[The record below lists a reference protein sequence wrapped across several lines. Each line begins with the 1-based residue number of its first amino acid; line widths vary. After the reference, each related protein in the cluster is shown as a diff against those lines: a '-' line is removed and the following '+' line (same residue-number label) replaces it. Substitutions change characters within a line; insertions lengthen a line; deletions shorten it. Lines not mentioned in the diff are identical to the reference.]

1 MLCAVCDAVM
11 AAGFS
16 VQSVSF
22 GMGGGLL
29 QKVNRD
35 TMSFATKLSFIIDAD
50 GHERD
55 VMKRPKNE
63 GSKTSLPGVLRVV
76 AGEQRGTLKVV
87 PATWNREKKRSE
99 GDGDSVMRL
108 VWDHGPIAGCW
119 DDFDVL
125 RERVEQQWADVP
137 PVHDVVSGELQARV
151 EQWVHDF
158 NAREQRKP
166 DGEAQQPGGKAM
178 VNGVS

>member
-1 MLCAVCDAVM
+1 M
-11 AAGFS
+11 AAGYS
-16 VQSVSF
+16 VESVAF

-35 TMSFATKLSFIIDAD
+35 TMSFATKLSFVIDTD

-63 GSKTSLPGVLRVV
+63 GSKTSLPGIVRVV
-76 AGEQRGTLKVV
+76 PAEQRGALKVV

-99 GDGDSVMRL
+99 GEGDSVMRL
-108 VWDHGPIAGCW
+108 VWDHGPVEGCW

-125 RERVEQQWADVP
+125 RERVEKQWADSP
-137 PVHDVVSGELQARV
+137 PVYDVVSTELKARV
-151 EQWVHDF
+151 ERWVRDF
-158 NAREQRKP
+158 NAREQTKLEWPMQQQDGKP
-166 DGEAQQPGGKAM
+166 T
-178 VNGVS
+178 VNGATQPV